1 MFRDELR
8 EYVIQNS
15 QSVKMRTSIAH
26 PDLYVLKYSKKVFY
40 KNSWDRYLEECRG
53 AVIDD
58 DFNLVSYPF
67 TKIYNFG
74 IESRAPAIS
83 ADTKVTAFR
92 KVNGFMAS
100 VTWYRGDL
108 LISTTGSL
116 DSDYV
121 DMVRRMIR
129 EQYNYEDWCLIFSRS
144 DMQGVTFMFE
154 CCHVDDPHIVPEKPG
169 MYLLGFRENQWGSRV
184 QYDSFTLRDLAQEL
198 GCYTPE
204 CVVSNMGRIQEMAKE
219 CRHEGYVVYTDD
231 GLSTKIKSPYYL
243 VNKWV
248 ARNPNTDK
256 LVDTKNDIK
265 RSIDE
270 EYHGLI
276 DYIRENIVEYTAMNE
291 QQRLEWVRNYMER
304 IL

>member
-8 EYVIQNS
+8 EYVRKNS
-15 QSVKMRTSIAH
+15 QSVKMRESAVY
-26 PDLYVLKYSKKVFY
+26 PGLYVLKYSKKVFY
-40 KNSWDRYLEECRG
+40 KNSWDNFLEECRG
-53 AVIDD
+53 AVVDQ
-58 DFNLVSYPF
+58 DFNLIAYPF
-67 TKIYNFG
+67 KKIYNFG
-74 IESRAPAIS
+74 IESRAPSIDV
-83 ADTKVTAFR
+83 DTKVTAFR

-121 DMVRRMIR
+121 DMVRKMIR
-129 EQYNYEDWCLIFSRS
+129 EQYNYEDWCLVFSRS

-154 CCHVDDPHIVPEKPG
+154 CCHVDDPHIVPERPG
-169 MYLLGFRENQWGSRV
+169 MYLLGFRENVWGSRV
-184 QYDSFTLRDLAQEL
+184 QYDSFTLRDLAKEL

-204 CVVSNMGRIQEMAKE
+204 CVISNMGRIQELTKE

-231 GLSTKIKSPYYL
+231 GRSTKIKSPYYL

-248 ARNPNTDK
+248 ARNPRTDK
-256 LVDTKNDIK
+256 LVDLKNDIK

-276 DYIRENIVEYTAMNE
+276 DYIRENIVEYTAMTE
-291 QQRLEWVRNYMER
+291 QQRLEWVRNYMENTV
-304 IL
+304 